1 MESFIV
7 LFAKTFHIST
17 VLVQETMWSLN
28 TFRTCSH
35 TPVLIVRWCSPPRA
49 TFLFIDQGSTSIRRK
64 NKNLVFINT
73 NNVNDSDKLLIFE
86 INEHKY
92 SILLCNSNHS
102 FHKEFQL
109 ERSISQTS
117 LNNSYF
123 SFRHF

>member
-73 NNVNDSDKLLIFE
+73 NNVNGSDKLLIFE
-86 INEHKY
+86 INEHK
-92 SILLCNSNHS
+92 
-102 FHKEFQL
+102 
-109 ERSISQTS
+109 
-117 LNNSYF
+117 
-123 SFRHF
+123 